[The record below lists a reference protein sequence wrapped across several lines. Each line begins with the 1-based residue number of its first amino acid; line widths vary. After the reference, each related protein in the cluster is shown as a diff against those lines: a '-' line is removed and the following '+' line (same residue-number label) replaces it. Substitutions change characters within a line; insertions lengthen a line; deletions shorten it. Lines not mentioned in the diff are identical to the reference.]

1 MRKTMDGRKDFVARS
16 FRGWPT
22 SILLAGVLALGFAA
36 SAQEDG
42 DRSAAPPAQA
52 PQTPRTEAPAPGPRG
67 QAQRPAD
74 DEDDVFVPTEE
85 IGADEEVVFPVDI

>member
-1 MRKTMDGRKDFVARS
+1 MDGRNDFVAKA

-22 SILLAGVLALGFAA
+22 SIVLGGVLALGFAA
-36 SAQEDG
+36 GAQEQG

-52 PQTPRTEAPAPGPRG
+52 PQSPPAETPAPVQRERT
-67 QAQRPAD
+67 QRPAGG
-74 DEDDVFVPTEE
+74 EDDVFVPTEE